1 VDVFV
6 LFLIIQSILTIK
18 HSMGTKNADLSGL
31 KIDRSEKSYNP
42 DSNRNK
48 IIGILIGT
56 AAVVIILFFVLRS
69 TFTPGIEVK
78 LITAVTQ
85 SPSQTNASLTAS
97 GYIVAQRKAA
107 VASKGTGRL
116 IWLGVVEGDKV
127 KKGQIIG
134 RLEDN
139 DIHALLE
146 QAKANLLL
154 AQADLKDAENT
165 YNREKA
171 LLKTGSATKMDVDA
185 AEARY
190 LRVVASI
197 DGAKANIS
205 SQEIAIEN
213 MLIRAPFDGTV
224 LTKNADIGEIV
235 SPLGASLNSRA
246 AVVTMADMSSLE
258 VEADVSESNIEK
270 IKLNQESDI
279 VLDAYPDKSYEGY
292 VAKIIPT
299 ADRSKATVMVKV
311 GFKNYDER
319 VLPEMSAKVLFMSD
333 KPKDEIK
340 DEKPALIVPMTSIA
354 KRDGKDVVYLVRDEK
369 AVEIPVTTGR
379 RFNAYLEITSG
390 ISDGDKVIDKVTD
403 QIKNGIKVKV
413 L

>member
-1 VDVFV
+1 
-6 LFLIIQSILTIK
+6 
-18 HSMGTKNADLSGL
+18 METKDADLSRL
-31 KIDRSEKSYNP
+31 KIDRSEKSVNP

-48 IIGILIGT
+48 IIGTVIGLII
-56 AAVVIILFFVLRS
+56 VIVILFFVLRS
-69 TFTPGIEVK
+69 SFTPGIEVK
-78 LITAVTQ
+78 LTTAVTQ

-154 AQADLKDAENT
+154 TQADLKDAENT

-171 LLKTGSATKMDVDA
+171 LLKTGSATKMEVDA

-190 LRVVASI
+190 LRVLASI
-197 DGAKANIS
+197 DAAKANIS

-235 SPLGASLNSRA
+235 SPMGASINSRA
-246 AVVTMADMSSLE
+246 AIVTMADMSSLE

-270 IKLNQESDI
+270 IKVNQESDI

-292 VAKIIPT
+292 VSKIIPT

-311 GFKNYDER
+311 GFKHYDER
-319 VLPEMSAKVLFMSD
+319 VLPEMSAKVLFLSD
-333 KPKDEIK
+333 KPKGEVK
-340 DEKPALIVPMTSIA
+340 DEKPALIVPMTSVT
-354 KRDGKDVVYLVRDEK
+354 KRDGRDVVYLVKDDK
-369 AVEIPVTTGR
+369 AIEVPVTTGR
-379 RFNAYLEITSG
+379 KFNAYLEITSG
-390 ISDGDKVIDKVTD
+390 ISEGDKVIDKITD

-413 L
+413 Q

>member
-1 VDVFV
+1 MEAKD
-6 LFLIIQSILTIK
+6 
-18 HSMGTKNADLSGL
+18 ADLSRL
-31 KIDRSEKSYNP
+31 KIDRSEKSVNP
-42 DSNRNK
+42 DSHPVRTTV
-48 IIGILIGT
+48 IISG
-56 AAVVIILFFVLRS
+56 VVIVLIILFFVVQS
-69 TFTPGIEVK
+69 VFTAGVEVK
-78 LITAVTQ
+78 LTTAVTQ

-127 KKGQIIG
+127 KKNQIIG
-134 RLEDN
+134 KLEDN
-139 DIHALLE
+139 DIHALLD

-165 YNREKA
+165 YNRQKA
-171 LLKTGSATKMDVDA
+171 LFKTGSATKMEVDA

-190 LRVVASI
+190 LRVQASI
-197 DGAKANIS
+197 NAAKANIN

-235 SPLGASLNSRA
+235 SPLGASSTSRA
-246 AVVTMADMSSLE
+246 AIVSMADMSSLE

-270 IKLNQESDI
+270 IKLNQDCDI
-279 VLDAYPDKSYEGY
+279 ILDAYPNKTYEGY
-292 VAKIIPT
+292 VAKVIPT

-311 GFKNYDER
+311 GFKHYDDL
-319 VLPEMSAKVLFMSD
+319 VLPEMSAKVLFMGE
-333 KPKDEIK
+333 KPKDSVK
-340 DEKPALIVPMTSIA
+340 DEKSALIVPMTSVT
-354 KRDGKDVVYLVRDEK
+354 KRNGRDVVYLVKDEK
-369 AVEIPVTTGR
+369 AVEVPVTTGR
-379 RFNAYLEITSG
+379 RFNEYLEITSG
-390 ISDGDKVIDKVTD
+390 ISDGEKVIDKITD

>member
-1 VDVFV
+1 
-6 LFLIIQSILTIK
+6 
-18 HSMGTKNADLSGL
+18 METKDADLSRL
-31 KIDRSEKSYNP
+31 KIDRSEKSVNP

-48 IIGILIGT
+48 IIGTVIGLIVL
-56 AAVVIILFFVLRS
+56 AVILFFVLRS
-69 TFTPGIEVK
+69 SFTPGIEVK
-78 LITAVTQ
+78 MTTAVTQ

-139 DIHALLE
+139 DIHALLD

-154 AQADLKDAENT
+154 TQADLKDAENT

-171 LLKTGSATKMDVDA
+171 LLKTGSATRMEVDA

-190 LRVVASI
+190 LRVLASI
-197 DGAKANIS
+197 NVANANIS
-205 SQEIAIEN
+205 SQEIALEN

-246 AVVTMADMSSLE
+246 AIVTMADMSSLE

-270 IKLNQESDI
+270 IKINQESDI
-279 VLDAYPDKSYEGY
+279 MLDAYPDKSYEGY
-292 VAKIIPT
+292 VSKIIPT

-311 GFKNYDER
+311 GFKHYDER
-319 VLPEMSAKVLFMSD
+319 VLPEMSAKVLFLSE
-333 KPKDEIK
+333 KPVDEVKDI
-340 DEKPALIVPMTSIA
+340 KPALIVPMTSVT
-354 KRDGKDVVYLVRDEK
+354 KREGRDVVYLVKDEK
-369 AVEIPVTTGR
+369 AVEVPVTTGR
-379 RFNAYLEITSG
+379 KFNAYLEITSG
-390 ISDGDKVIDKVTD
+390 ISDGDKVIDKITD

-413 L
+413 Q

>member
-1 VDVFV
+1 
-6 LFLIIQSILTIK
+6 
-18 HSMGTKNADLSGL
+18 METKDADLSRL
-31 KIDRSEKSYNP
+31 KIDRSEKSVNP

-48 IIGILIGT
+48 IIGTIIGVI
-56 AAVVIILFFVLRS
+56 VVVVILFFVFRS
-69 TFTPGIEVK
+69 SFTPGVEVK

-134 RLEDN
+134 KLEDN
-139 DIHALLE
+139 DIRALLD
-146 QAKANLLL
+146 QAKANLSLT
-154 AQADLKDAENT
+154 QADLKDAENSF
-165 YNREKA
+165 NRQKA
-171 LLKTGSATKMDVDA
+171 LLKTGSSTKMEVDA

-190 LRVVASI
+190 LRVLASI
-197 DGAKANIS
+197 NVAKANIS
-205 SQEIAIEN
+205 SQEIALEN

-235 SPLGASLNSRA
+235 SPLGASSTSRA
-246 AVVTMADMSSLE
+246 AIVTMADMSSLE

-270 IKLNQESDI
+270 IKINQESDI
-279 VLDAYPDKSYEGY
+279 VLDAYPDKSYEGF

-299 ADRSKATVMVKV
+299 ADRSKATVLVKV
-311 GFKNYDER
+311 GFKHYDER
-319 VLPEMSAKVLFMSD
+319 VLPEMSAKVLFLSD
-333 KPKDEIK
+333 KPKDEVK
-340 DEKPALIVPMTSIA
+340 DEKPALIVPMNSIT
-354 KRDGKDVVYLVRDEK
+354 KRDGKEYVYLVKDEK
-369 AVEIPVTTGR
+369 AFEVPVTTGR
-379 RFNAYLEITSG
+379 KFNAYLEITSG
-390 ISDGDKVIDKVTD
+390 ISDGDKVIDKITD

>member
-1 VDVFV
+1 MEAKD
-6 LFLIIQSILTIK
+6 
-18 HSMGTKNADLSGL
+18 ADLSRL
-31 KIDRSEKSYNP
+31 KIDRSEKSVNP
-42 DSNRNK
+42 DSHRNRTIGI
-48 IIGILIGT
+48 IIGLI
-56 AAVVIILFFVLRS
+56 ALLVILFFVLRS
-69 TFTPGIEVK
+69 SFTPGIEVK
-78 LITAVTQ
+78 LATAVTQ

-97 GYIVAQRKAA
+97 GYVVAQRKAA

-127 KKGQIIG
+127 KKGQTIG

-139 DIHALLE
+139 DIHALLD

-154 AQADLKDAENT
+154 TQADLKDAENS

-171 LLKTGSATKMDVDA
+171 LLKTGSATKMEVDA

-190 LRVVASI
+190 LRVLASI
-197 DGAKANIS
+197 DAAKANIN
-205 SQEIAIEN
+205 SQEIALEN

-246 AVVTMADMSSLE
+246 AIVTMADMSSLE

-270 IKLNQESDI
+270 IKVNQECDI

-311 GFKNYDER
+311 GFKHYDER
-319 VLPEMSAKVLFMSD
+319 VLPEMSAKVLFLSD
-333 KPKDEIK
+333 KPKDEVK
-340 DEKPALIVPMTSIA
+340 DEKSALIVPMTSVTN
-354 KRDGKDVVYLVRDEK
+354 REGRDVVYLVREEK
-369 AVEIPVTTGR
+369 AVEVPVTTGR
-379 RFNAYLEITSG
+379 KFNAYVEITSG

>member
-1 VDVFV
+1 
-6 LFLIIQSILTIK
+6 
-18 HSMGTKNADLSGL
+18 METKNADLSGL
-31 KIDRSEKSYNP
+31 KIDRSEKSKNP
-42 DSNRNK
+42 DSSRNK
-48 IIGILIGT
+48 VIGILAGL
-56 AAVVIILFFVLRS
+56 AAVIVILFFVLRS
-69 TFTPGIEVK
+69 TFTQGIEVK
-78 LITAVTQ
+78 LTTAVTQ

-139 DIHALLE
+139 DIHALLD

-154 AQADLKDAENT
+154 AQADLKDAENS

-171 LLKTGSATKMDVDA
+171 LLKTGSATKMEVDA

-197 DGAKANIS
+197 NAANANIS

-270 IKLNQESDI
+270 IKPNQECDI

-319 VLPEMSAKVLFMSD
+319 VLPEMSAKVLFMD
-333 KPKDEIK
+333 EKPKGELK

-354 KRDGKDVVYLVRDEK
+354 KRDGRDVVYLIKDEK
-369 AVEIPVTTGR
+369 AVEVPVTTGR
-379 RFNAYLEITSG
+379 KFNAYMEITSG
-390 ISDGDKVIDKVTD
+390 ISDGDKVIDKITD
-403 QIKNGIKVKV
+403 EIKNGVKVKV
-413 L
+413 Q

>member
-1 VDVFV
+1 
-6 LFLIIQSILTIK
+6 
-18 HSMGTKNADLSGL
+18 
-31 KIDRSEKSYNP
+31 
-42 DSNRNK
+42 
-48 IIGILIGT
+48 
-56 AAVVIILFFVLRS
+56 
-69 TFTPGIEVK
+69 
-78 LITAVTQ
+78 
-85 SPSQTNASLTAS
+85 
-97 GYIVAQRKAA
+97 

-139 DIHALLE
+139 DIHALLD

-154 AQADLKDAENT
+154 TQADLKDAENS

-171 LLKTGSATKMDVDA
+171 LLKTGSATKMEVDA

-190 LRVVASI
+190 LRVIASI
-197 DGAKANIS
+197 DAAKANIS
-205 SQEIAIEN
+205 SQEIALEN

-246 AVVTMADMSSLE
+246 AIVTMADMSSLE

-270 IKLNQESDI
+270 IKVNQECDI

-311 GFKNYDER
+311 GFKHYDER
-319 VLPEMSAKVLFMSD
+319 VLPEMSAKVLFLSD
-333 KPKDEIK
+333 KPKDEVK
-340 DEKPALIVPMTSIA
+340 DEKSALIVPMTSVTN
-354 KRDGKDVVYLVRDEK
+354 REGRDVVYLVREEK
-369 AVEIPVTTGR
+369 AVEVPVTIGR
-379 RFNAYLEITSG
+379 KFNAYVEIISG

>member
-1 VDVFV
+1 MEAKD
-6 LFLIIQSILTIK
+6 
-18 HSMGTKNADLSGL
+18 ADLSKL
-31 KIDRSEKSYNP
+31 KIDRSEKSHNP
-42 DSNRNK
+42 DSIRNK
-48 IIGILIGT
+48 IIGTVIGLIVV
-56 AAVVIILFFVLRS
+56 AVILFFVLRS
-69 TFTPGIEVK
+69 SFTSGIEVK
-78 LITAVTQ
+78 LTTAVTQ

-139 DIHALLE
+139 DIHALLD

-154 AQADLKDAENT
+154 TQADLKDAENT
-165 YNREKA
+165 FNREKA
-171 LLKTGSATKMDVDA
+171 LLKTGSATRMEVDA

-190 LRVVASI
+190 LRVLASI
-197 DGAKANIS
+197 NVAKANIS
-205 SQEIAIEN
+205 SQEIALEN

-246 AVVTMADMSSLE
+246 AIVTMADMSSLE

-270 IKLNQESDI
+270 IKINQESDI

-292 VAKIIPT
+292 VSKIIPT

-311 GFKNYDER
+311 GFKHYDER
-319 VLPEMSAKVLFMSD
+319 VLPEMSAKVLFLSE
-333 KPKDEIK
+333 KPKDEVK
-340 DEKPALIVPMTSIA
+340 DVKPALIVPMTSVA
-354 KRDGKDVVYLVRDEK
+354 KRDGRDVVYLVKDEK
-369 AVEIPVTTGR
+369 AIEVPVTTGR
-379 RFNAYLEITSG
+379 KFNAYLEITSG
-390 ISDGDKVIDKVTD
+390 ISDGDKVIDQITD

-413 L
+413 Q

>member
-1 VDVFV
+1 MEAKD
-6 LFLIIQSILTIK
+6 
-18 HSMGTKNADLSGL
+18 ADLSRL
-31 KIDRSEKSYNP
+31 KIDRSEKSVNP
-42 DSNRNK
+42 DSHRNRTIGI
-48 IIGILIGT
+48 IIGLI
-56 AAVVIILFFVLRS
+56 AALVILFFVLRS
-69 TFTPGIEVK
+69 SFTPGIEVK
-78 LITAVTQ
+78 LTTAVTQ

-97 GYIVAQRKAA
+97 GYVVAQRKAA

-139 DIHALLE
+139 DIHALLD

-154 AQADLKDAENT
+154 TQADLKDADNS

-171 LLKTGSATKMDVDA
+171 LLKTGSATKMEVDA

-190 LRVVASI
+190 LRVIASI
-197 DGAKANIS
+197 EAAKSNIN
-205 SQEIAIEN
+205 SQEIALEN

-235 SPLGASLNSRA
+235 SPLGASSTSRA
-246 AVVTMADMSSLE
+246 AIVTMADMSSLE

-270 IKLNQESDI
+270 IKINQESDI

-292 VAKIIPT
+292 VSKIIPT

-311 GFKNYDER
+311 GFKHYDDR
-319 VLPEMSAKVLFMSD
+319 VLPEMSAKVLFLSD
-333 KPKDEIK
+333 KPKDEAK
-340 DEKPALIVPMTSIA
+340 DEKPALIVPMTSLTN
-354 KRDGKDVVYLVRDEK
+354 RGGRDVVYLVREEK
-369 AVEIPVTTGR
+369 TVEVSVTTGR
-379 RFNAYLEITSG
+379 KFNAYVEITSG
-390 ISDGDKVIDKVTD
+390 ITDGDKVIDKVTD

>member
-1 VDVFV
+1 
-6 LFLIIQSILTIK
+6 
-18 HSMGTKNADLSGL
+18 METKNADLSKL
-31 KIDRSEKSYNP
+31 KIDRSEKSFNP

-48 IIGILIGT
+48 TIGLT
-56 AAVVIILFFVLRS
+56 SAVIIVVAVLFFVLRS
-69 TFTPGIEVK
+69 MFSQGIEVK

-134 RLEDN
+134 KLEDN
-139 DIHALLE
+139 DIRALLQ
-146 QAKANLLL
+146 QAKANLSLY
-154 AQADLKDAENT
+154 QADLKDAENSF
-165 YNREKA
+165 NREKA
-171 LLKTGSATKMDVDA
+171 LLKTGSATRMEVDA

-190 LRVVASI
+190 LRVLASI
-197 DGAKANIS
+197 DVAKANIS
-205 SQEIAIEN
+205 SQEIALEN

-235 SPLGASLNSRA
+235 SPMGASINSRA
-246 AVVTMADMSSLE
+246 AIVSMADMSSLE

-270 IKLNQESDI
+270 IKLNQESEI
-279 VLDAYPDKSYEGY
+279 VLDAYPDKSYDGY
-292 VAKIIPT
+292 VSKIIPT

-311 GFKNYDER
+311 GFKHYDER
-319 VLPEMSAKVLFMSD
+319 VLPEMSAKVLFLSE
-333 KPKDEIK
+333 KAKGEVK
-340 DEKPALIVPMTSIA
+340 DEKPALIVPMTSVA
-354 KRDGKDVVYLVRDEK
+354 NRNGRDVVYLVKDEK
-369 AVEIPVTTGR
+369 AMEVPVTTGR
-379 RFNAYLEITSG
+379 KFNAYIEITSG
-390 ISDGDKVIDKVTD
+390 ISDGDKVIDNITD

-413 L
+413 P